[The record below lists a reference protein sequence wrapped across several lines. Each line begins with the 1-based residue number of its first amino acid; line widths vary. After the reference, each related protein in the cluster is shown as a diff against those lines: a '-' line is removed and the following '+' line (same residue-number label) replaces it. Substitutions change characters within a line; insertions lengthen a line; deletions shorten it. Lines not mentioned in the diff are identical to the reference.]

1 MSELRLDYEKDSP
14 IPWLG
19 FRVLLLVLLA
29 LIPFAF
35 YFQGLIKRVN
45 ELASMVEY
53 TTSEKSSRDAAI
65 RSIGIGR
72 VDLVQE
78 VKNANIVLHRLS
90 VPWEELF
97 KAVESSSGSNV
108 QLLALEPDFDKKQVQ
123 ITGEASS
130 YKSLMKYMTE
140 LEQLD
145 VFGTVYLQ
153 NHEVRQENPE
163 NPVKF
168 SLLAN
173 WKEKP

>member
-1 MSELRLDYEKDSP
+1 MSELRLDYEKNSP

-19 FRVLLLVLLA
+19 LRILVLVLLA
-29 LIPFAF
+29 IIPFAI

-45 ELASMVEY
+45 VLESMVEY
-53 TTSEKSSRDAAI
+53 TSSEKSSREAAVK
-65 RSIGIGR
+65 SIGIGR

-97 KAVESSSGSNV
+97 KAVESSSGSHV

-123 ITGEASS
+123 ITGEATS
-130 YKSLMKYMTE
+130 YKSIMKYITE
-140 LEQLD
+140 LEQQE
-145 VFGTVYLQ
+145 VIGTVYLQ
-153 NHEVRQENPE
+153 NHEIRQDDPDK
-163 NPVKF
+163 PVKF

-173 WKEKP
+173 WREKP